1 MLKETLTI
9 SKRKNNEKSSSTPVP
24 KGATI
29 TDERREV
36 RVEEISNGFLLIEE
50 VNKDYTYMKNGEK
63 QWGYFSSCTKTY
75 YTDNPSEFDN
85 KKSLADLLDN

>member
-1 MLKETLTI
+1 MLKESI
-9 SKRKNNEKSSSTPVP
+9 SITKRRNNDKSSSSTPVP

-29 TDERREV
+29 TDERKEV

-50 VNKDYTYMKNGEK
+50 INKDYTYMKDGDK

-75 YTDNPSEFDN
+75 YTENPLEFDN
-85 KKSLADLLDN
+85 KKSLADLID